1 MILIQVKA
9 PPYLPSEKLKD
20 PDATYFSE
28 TVESPVLIVV
38 TGALAMEQ
46 ALWNFVVIGTSKK
59 YYFCSGIFI
68 FSLYFKQFCKK
79 SKN

>member
-46 ALWNFVVIGTSKK
+46 ALWNFVVIGIKK
-59 YYFCSGIFI
+59 NIICSGIFT

-79 SKN
+79 SKK